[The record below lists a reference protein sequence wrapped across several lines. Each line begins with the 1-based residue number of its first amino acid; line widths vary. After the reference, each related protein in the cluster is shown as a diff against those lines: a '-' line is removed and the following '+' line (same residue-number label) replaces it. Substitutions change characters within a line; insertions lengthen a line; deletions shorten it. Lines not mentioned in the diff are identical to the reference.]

1 MLRWLCDAIF
11 VLKYGLSSP
20 VTRCAPLNYCR
31 WVKAKNR
38 NSVLCARSRE
48 SFFAVSPPS
57 LLAAAWVSNAV
68 GAIGEK
74 LPDKSKKCPRPESF
88 APSFSV
94 GTALCERVQGRLGD
108 CAALFL
114 RGARRALL
122 PLPERLR
129 TSGGER
135 FVAERNSRCKSH
147 SRDGPRFFCPFSPF
161 HGRQSLFLRSLFLK
175 SGQREGLFREK

>member
-1 MLRWLCDAIF
+1 MKPEPLRVASPRFTRKVLMLRWLCDTSCM
-11 VLKYGLSSP
+11 LNSCLSSP
-20 VTRCAPLNYCR
+20 VMRCEPPNYCR

-38 NSVLCARSRE
+38 NSVLYACARE

-129 TSGGER
+129 ASGGAR
-135 FVAERNSRCKSH
+135 FAAEQWEAEVSV
-147 SRDGPRFFCPFSPF
+147 F
-161 HGRQSLFLRSLFLK
+161 HCVGVEMVLK
-175 SGQREGLFREK
+175 FIAM